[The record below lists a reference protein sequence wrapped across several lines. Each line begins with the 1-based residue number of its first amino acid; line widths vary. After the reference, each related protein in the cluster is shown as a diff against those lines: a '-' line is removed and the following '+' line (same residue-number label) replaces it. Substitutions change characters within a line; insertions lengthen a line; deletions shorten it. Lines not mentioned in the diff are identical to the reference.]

1 MKDYRPDIDG
11 LRALA
16 VIPVVLFHADVW
28 PFTGGFVGVDVFFVI
43 SGYLITRLLL
53 IDFDARRFSLRH
65 FYVRRVR
72 RIFPALFAT
81 VCFSLIAGYLLL
93 LPEQLANAGQAVQ
106 HLAYF
111 FSNHLFWHTQNDYW
125 QQNLLSN
132 QPLLH
137 TWSLAVEE
145 QFYVVIPGLLALWFW
160 SNSRRLSGGALK
172 WSIAVLATI
181 SFGINLWLMQR
192 DAAGAFYILPSR
204 AWELLIG
211 SFLAAHVLT
220 HRPPE
225 NASRVANIVG
235 ITGLLLILWP
245 VFTLTSKSAF
255 PGVNAL
261 YPSLGAALI
270 IYAGSLTSHN
280 WTSRLLGARPF
291 VYIGLISY
299 SLYLWHWPILVLLRA
314 EPWYARGL
322 PAIPAFV
329 SLPAIL
335 LISWASYRWIE
346 RPFRRNGLG
355 VASEWRTLA
364 WALLVLIACW
374 LAGGLATRIGQ
385 EGKPIPPPTPATLVA
400 LDKDTTIVPGIRCE
414 GDPSPEHIRNG
425 KGGCQLGDA
434 PQSGSV
440 PAFAL
445 LGDSH
450 ARMWTAAM
458 DESAKVHGQ
467 SGIALTYSNC
477 APLADALI
485 PARRECREIMDAS
498 IDFVAQS
505 RISRVILA
513 GYWAAAADVI
523 ALPGSVDRERG
534 KSAFYTTLKR
544 TLERLSAPDRQI
556 YLVLDIPE
564 LPADRTPREKTLESL
579 RHGGRP
585 VYGPTESQHRQRQA
599 SVDADIADLQRQFS
613 FIVLDPTPQLCSEQ
627 GCLVAVDGRTRYRDK
642 HHLTD
647 AAAVLARGVFEPVFE
662 AEPPAK

>member
-16 VIPVVLFHADVW
+16 VLPVVLFHADVW
-28 PFTGGFVGVDVFFVI
+28 PFTGGYVGVDVFFVI

-53 IDFDARRFSLRH
+53 IDFEARRFSLRH
-65 FYVRRVR
+65 FYARRVR

-81 VCFSLIAGYLLL
+81 ACFSLIAGYFLL
-93 LPEQLANAGQAVQ
+93 LPEQLANAGQAVR

-145 QFYVVIPGLLALWFW
+145 QFYVVIPGMLALWFW
-160 SNSRRLSGGALK
+160 CGGRERSGQALK
-172 WSIAVLATI
+172 WSIAALAVI
-181 SFGINLWLMQR
+181 SFGFSLWLLR
-192 DAAGAFYILPSR
+192 ADAAGAFYILPSR

-220 HRPPE
+220 HRPRE
-225 NASRVANIVG
+225 NATQTANIAG
-235 ITGLLLILWP
+235 ILGLLLILWP
-245 VFTLTSKSAF
+245 TFSLTSRSTF

-270 IYAGSLTSHN
+270 IYAGTLAPRN
-280 WTSRLLGARPF
+280 WIGRLLGTRPF

-322 PAIPAFV
+322 PAVPAFV
-329 SLPAIL
+329 ALPAIL
-335 LISWASYRWIE
+335 AVSWASYRWIE

-355 VASEWRTLA
+355 ATSERRTLV
-364 WALLVLIACW
+364 WALLVLIVCW
-374 LAGGLATRIGQ
+374 LVGGLATQIGQ
-385 EGKPIPPPTPATLVA
+385 EGKPIPPPTPAALLTL
-400 LDKDTTIVPGIRCE
+400 DRDTSLVPGIRCE
-414 GDPSPEHIRNG
+414 GDPSPEHILDG
-425 KGGCQLGDA
+425 KGGCLLGVA
-434 PQSGSV
+434 PQAGSV

-445 LGDSH
+445 VGDSH

-458 DESAKVHGQ
+458 DETATVHGK
-467 SGIALTYSNC
+467 SGIALTYSSC
-477 APLADALI
+477 APLAEALI

-505 RISRVILA
+505 QISRVVLA
-513 GYWAAAADVI
+513 GYWATAAEVM
-523 ALPGSVDRERG
+523 ALPDGVNRERG
-534 KSAFYTTLKR
+534 KSAFYTSLKR
-544 TLERLSAPDRQI
+544 TLERMSAPYRQI

-564 LPADRTPREKTLESL
+564 LATDRTPREMTLKSL

-585 VYGPTESQHRQRQA
+585 VYGPSESQHRQRQA

-627 GCLVAVDGRTRYRDK
+627 GCLVAVDGRSRYRDK

-647 AAAVLARGVFEPVFE
+647 AAAVLARAVFEPVFD
-662 AEPPAK
+662 AAALAR